1 MKSLVRLVSL
11 SQGLLAALVLS
22 SATHVVLA
30 AEELPAVEVY
40 KTASCGCCG
49 SWVEH
54 MKQSGFKVHVH
65 NVHDVT
71 PMREK
76 FGVPNALASCHTA
89 VVGRYSVEG
98 HVPAADVKR
107 LLRERPKAA
116 GIAVPGMVQGSP
128 GMEQGRG
135 KDPYDVVLFGGG
147 RPSVFAQH

>member
-1 MKSLVRLVSL
+1 MKSVMRLMSV
-11 SQGLLAALVLS
+11 SQGLLAALVLF
-22 SATHVVLA
+22 SATHVMA

-40 KTASCGCCG
+40 KTLSCGCCG
-49 SWVEH
+49 FWVEH
-54 MKQSGFKVHVH
+54 MKQSGFKVNVH
-65 NVHDVT
+65 NVRDVT

-76 FGVPNALASCHTA
+76 YGVPDAMASCHTA
-89 VVGRYSVEG
+89 VVGGYSIEG

-135 KDPYDVVLFGGG
+135 KDPYNVVLFGGGG